1 MRICI
6 TVMNVFIIYSIEDIN
21 LYRKI
26 YFLIGAKTLA
36 NKL

>member
-26 YFLIGAKTLA
+26 HFLIGAKH
-36 NKL
+36 